1 MCVSVFSIKDIKG
14 GIKMMVERV
23 IIDTDPG
30 VDDLAAIY
38 LALASPELRIEALT
52 TVHGNIEVET
62 ATHNALS
69 LLELAGRTDIPVYR
83 GASKPLIRQPHFA
96 KHIHGNNGFG
106 GVEAPNPTVSEA
118 GEYAAME
125 IVRLCNEAP
134 NEITILAIGPL
145 TNVALALSIDPGI
158 AQKVKRIIVMGG
170 AVRVAGNYSP
180 VASFNLAADPEAARV
195 VYDSGV
201 PIVQVGL
208 DVCTKVRISQE
219 NLKRIRDTN
228 TRPGAFLLEAA
239 EFRRKAYIAVQQSS
253 ETETG
258 VFFNDVPAVAY
269 ALWPELFEVQPAF
282 VSIETTGELTAG
294 QTVTEFS
301 GQWGHSEPNTSI
313 LMDVEGETLARRF
326 AERISTLETQYA
338 EPHK

>member
-1 MCVSVFSIKDIKG
+1 
-14 GIKMMVERV
+14 MMMERV

-38 LALASPELRIEALT
+38 LALASPEMQIEALT

-69 LLELAGRTDIPVYR
+69 LLELAGRTVIPVYR
-83 GASKPLIRQPHFA
+83 GASRPLIRQPQFA

-106 GVEAPNPTVSEA
+106 GVEAPVPTVSEA
-118 GEYAAME
+118 GEFAAME
-125 IVRLCNEAP
+125 IVRRCNEAP
-134 NEITILAIGPL
+134 HEITILAIGPL

-195 VYDSGV
+195 IYNSGA

-208 DVCTKVRISQE
+208 DVCTKVRISHE
-219 NLKRIRDTN
+219 NLERIRYAN

-239 EFRRKAYIAVQQSS
+239 EFRRKAYIAAKQSS

-269 ALWPELFEVQPAF
+269 ALWPELFKVQPAF
-282 VSIETTGELTAG
+282 VSIETKGELTAG
-294 QTVTEFS
+294 QTVTEFT

-313 LMDVEGETLARRF
+313 LMDVDGETLARRF
-326 AERISTLETQYA
+326 AERISTLETKYA
-338 EPHK
+338 EQQK

>member
-1 MCVSVFSIKDIKG
+1 
-14 GIKMMVERV
+14 MVERV

-38 LALASPELRIEALT
+38 LALASPELHVEALT
-52 TVHGNIEVET
+52 TVYGNIEVET

-83 GASKPLIRQPHFA
+83 GAGKPIIRQPYFA

-106 GVEAPNPTVSEA
+106 GVEAPTPTATEA
-118 GEYAAME
+118 NGYAAME
-125 IVRLCNEAP
+125 IVRRCNEAP
-134 NEITILAIGPL
+134 NEITIIALGPV
-145 TNVALALSIDPGI
+145 TNVALALSIDPSL
-158 AQKVKRIIVMGG
+158 AKKVKRIIVMGG

-180 VASFNLAADPEAARV
+180 VASFNLASDPEAARV
-195 VYDSGV
+195 MYESGA

-219 NLKRIRDTN
+219 NLDRIKVSG
-228 TRPGAFLLEAA
+228 TRPGAFLLEVG
-239 EFRRKAYIAVQQSS
+239 EFRRKAYIAAQQCS

-269 ALWPELFEVQPAF
+269 ALWPELFKVQMAF
-282 VSIETTGELTAG
+282 VSIETEGKLTAG
-294 QTVTEFS
+294 QTVAEFT
-301 GQWGHSEPNTSI
+301 GRWGNSEPNTSI
-313 LMDVEGETLARRF
+313 LMGVDGEAVAKRF
-326 AERISTLETQYA
+326 ADRISTLETKYV
-338 EPHK
+338 ESYK

>member
-1 MCVSVFSIKDIKG
+1 
-14 GIKMMVERV
+14 MMMERV

-38 LALASPELRIEALT
+38 LALASPEMHVEALT

-62 ATHNALS
+62 ATRNALS

-83 GASKPLIRQPHFA
+83 GASRPLIRQPQFA

-106 GVEAPNPTVSEA
+106 GVEAPAPTVSEA
-118 GEYAAME
+118 GEFAAME
-125 IVRLCNEAP
+125 IVRRCNEAP

-180 VASFNLAADPEAARV
+180 VASFNLATDPEAARV
-195 VYDSGV
+195 IYNSGA

-208 DVCTKVRISQE
+208 DVCTKVRISHE
-219 NLKRIRDTN
+219 NLERIRYAN
-228 TRPGAFLLEAA
+228 TRPGTFLLEAA
-239 EFRRKAYIAVQQSS
+239 EFRRKAYIAAKQSS

-269 ALWPELFEVQPAF
+269 ALWPELFKVQPAF
-282 VSIETTGELTAG
+282 VSIETKGELTAG
-294 QTVTEFS
+294 QTVTEFT
-301 GQWGHSEPNTSI
+301 GQWGHSESNTSI
-313 LMDVEGETLARRF
+313 LMDVDGETVARRF
-326 AERISTLETQYA
+326 AERISTLETNYA
-338 EPHK
+338 ETQK

>member
-1 MCVSVFSIKDIKG
+1 
-14 GIKMMVERV
+14 MMMERV

-38 LALASPELRIEALT
+38 LALASPEMHIEALT

-83 GASKPLIRQPHFA
+83 GASRPLIRQPQFA

-106 GVEAPNPTVSEA
+106 GVEVPAPTVSEA
-118 GEYAAME
+118 GEFAAME
-125 IVRLCNEAP
+125 IVRRCNEAP

-180 VASFNLAADPEAARV
+180 VASFNLATDPEAARV
-195 VYDSGV
+195 IYNSGA

-208 DVCTKVRISQE
+208 DVCTKVRISHE
-219 NLKRIRDTN
+219 NLERIRYAN

-239 EFRRKAYIAVQQSS
+239 EFRRKAYIAAKQSS

-269 ALWPELFEVQPAF
+269 ALWPELFKVQPAF
-282 VSIETTGELTAG
+282 VSIETKGELTAG
-294 QTVTEFS
+294 QTVTEFT
-301 GQWGHSEPNTSI
+301 GQWGHSESNTSI
-313 LMDVEGETLARRF
+313 LMDVDGETVARRF
-326 AERISTLETQYA
+326 AERISTLETNYA
-338 EPHK
+338 ETQK

>member
-1 MCVSVFSIKDIKG
+1 
-14 GIKMMVERV
+14 MMMERV

-38 LALASPELRIEALT
+38 LALASPEMHIEALT

-83 GASKPLIRQPHFA
+83 GASRPLIRQPQFA

-106 GVEAPNPTVSEA
+106 GVEAPAPTVSEA
-118 GEYAAME
+118 GEFAAME
-125 IVRLCNEAP
+125 IVRRCNEAP

-180 VASFNLAADPEAARV
+180 VASFNLATDPEAARV
-195 VYDSGV
+195 IYNSGA

-208 DVCTKVRISQE
+208 DVCTKVRISHE
-219 NLKRIRDTN
+219 NLERIRYAN

-239 EFRRKAYIAVQQSS
+239 EFRRKAYIAAKQSS

-269 ALWPELFEVQPAF
+269 ALWPELFKVQPAF
-282 VSIETTGELTAG
+282 VSIETKGELTAG
-294 QTVTEFS
+294 QTVTEFT
-301 GQWGHSEPNTSI
+301 GQWGHSESNTSI
-313 LMDVEGETLARRF
+313 LMDVDGETVARRF
-326 AERISTLETQYA
+326 AERISTLETNYA
-338 EPHK
+338 ETQK

>member
-1 MCVSVFSIKDIKG
+1 
-14 GIKMMVERV
+14 MVERV

-38 LALASPELRIEALT
+38 LALASPELRVEALT
-52 TVHGNIEVET
+52 TVYGNIEVET

-83 GASKPLIRQPHFA
+83 GASKPLIREPYFA

-106 GVEAPNPTVSEA
+106 GVEAPSPTVSEA
-118 GEYAAME
+118 REYAAME
-125 IVRLCNEAP
+125 IVRRCNEAP
-134 NEITILAIGPL
+134 NEITILALGPV
-145 TNVALALSIDPGI
+145 TNVALALSIDPSL
-158 AQKVKRIIVMGG
+158 AEKVKRIIVMGG

-180 VASFNLAADPEAARV
+180 VASFNLASDPEAARV
-195 VYDSGV
+195 MYQSGA

-219 NLKRIRDTN
+219 NLERIRVTN

-239 EFRRKAYIAVQQSS
+239 EFRRKAYIAAQQSS

-258 VFFNDVPAVAY
+258 VYFNDVPAVAY
-269 ALWPELFEVQPAF
+269 ALWPELFEVQTAF
-282 VSIETTGELTAG
+282 VSIETAGELTAG
-294 QTVTEFS
+294 QTVAEFT
-301 GQWGHSEPNTSI
+301 GQWGHSEHNTSI
-313 LMDVEGETLARRF
+313 LMDVDGESVAKRF
-326 AERISTLETQYA
+326 AERISTLETRYA
-338 EPHK
+338 EPYK

>member
-1 MCVSVFSIKDIKG
+1 
-14 GIKMMVERV
+14 MMVERV

-38 LALASPELRIEALT
+38 LALASPELHIEALT

-69 LLELAGRTDIPVYR
+69 LLELAGRADIPVYR
-83 GASKPLIRQPHFA
+83 GASKPLIRKPHFA
-96 KHIHGNNGFG
+96 KHIHGSNGFG
-106 GVEAPNPTVSEA
+106 GVKAPDPAVSEA

-158 AQKVKRIIVMGG
+158 AKKVKRIIVMGG

-180 VASFNLAADPEAARV
+180 VASFNLAADPEAARA
-195 VYDSGV
+195 VYDSGA

-208 DVCTKVRISQE
+208 DVCTKVRISHE
-219 NLKRIRDTN
+219 NLERIRDAD

-239 EFRRKAYIAVQQSS
+239 EFRRKAYISAKQSS

-269 ALWPELFEVQPAF
+269 ALWPELYEVQPAF

-294 QTVTEFS
+294 QTVTEFT
-301 GQWGHSEPNTSI
+301 GQWGHAEPNTSI
-313 LMDVEGETLARRF
+313 LMDVDGESLASRF
-326 AERISTLETQYA
+326 AERISTLETRYA
-338 EPHK
+338 EAQK

>member
-1 MCVSVFSIKDIKG
+1 
-14 GIKMMVERV
+14 MMMERV

-38 LALASPELRIEALT
+38 LALASPEMHIEALT

-83 GASKPLIRQPHFA
+83 GASRPLIRQPQFA

-106 GVEAPNPTVSEA
+106 GVEAPAPTVSEA
-118 GEYAAME
+118 GEFAAME
-125 IVRLCNEAP
+125 IVRRCNEAP

-180 VASFNLAADPEAARV
+180 VASFNLATDPEAARV
-195 VYDSGV
+195 IYNSGA

-208 DVCTKVRISQE
+208 DVCTKVRISHE
-219 NLKRIRDTN
+219 NLERIRYAN
-228 TRPGAFLLEAA
+228 TRPGTFLLEAA
-239 EFRRKAYIAVQQSS
+239 EFRRKAYIAAKQSS

-269 ALWPELFEVQPAF
+269 ALWPELFKVQPAF
-282 VSIETTGELTAG
+282 VSIETKGELTAG
-294 QTVTEFS
+294 QTVTEFT
-301 GQWGHSEPNTSI
+301 GQWGHSESNTSI
-313 LMDVEGETLARRF
+313 LMDVDGETVARRF
-326 AERISTLETQYA
+326 AERISTLETNYA
-338 EPHK
+338 ETQK

>member
-1 MCVSVFSIKDIKG
+1 MA
-14 GIKMMVERV
+14 ERV

-38 LALASPELRIEALT
+38 LALASPELHIEALT

-83 GASKPLIRQPHFA
+83 GASKPLIRKPQFA
-96 KHIHGNNGFG
+96 KHIHGDNGFG
-106 GVEAPNPTVSEA
+106 GVEVPKPTVSQA

-125 IVRLCNEAP
+125 MVRLCNEAP

-158 AQKVKRIIVMGG
+158 AQKLKKVIVMGG
-170 AVRVAGNYSP
+170 AVRTAGNYSP
-180 VASFNLAADPEAARV
+180 VASFNLAADPEAARA

-201 PIVQVGL
+201 AVVQVGL

-219 NLKRIRDTN
+219 NLECIRQAD

-239 EFRRKAYIAVQQSS
+239 EFRRQAYITAKQSS

-269 ALWPELFEVQPAF
+269 SLWPELYKEVPAF
-282 VSIETTGELTAG
+282 VSIETAGNLTSG
-294 QTVTEFS
+294 QTVTEFT
-301 GQWGHSEPNTSI
+301 GQWGHSEPNTTI
-313 LMDVEGETLARRF
+313 LMDVDGETLARRF
-326 AERISTLETQYA
+326 AERISTLETKVA
-338 EPHK
+338 EVQK